1 VIKQSAVISLLT
13 TLPENELFNLAKK
26 INHENPNPSLEQ
38 ISRICSK
45 LCKIILVD
53 GMKKDIKEEDIIDS
67 LQSDVEQGLS
77 EISIKIEK
85 DSIRD
90 NLNSSLKKAVQ
101 LLTEIKDSTMLGE
114 LYWIDSNTPN
124 ENQFDNKKHEPMR
137 NCQDFGEIKFT
148 VYPGYFTKNQFEER
162 KYHLK
167 ATVWTKLEE
176 EDS

>member
-1 VIKQSAVISLLT
+1 LLT
-13 TLPENELFNLAKK
+13 TLSENELFNLAKK
-26 INHENPNPSLEQ
+26 INLENPNSSLEQ
-38 ISRICSK
+38 ICRICSK

-53 GMKKDIKEEDIIDS
+53 GMKKDIKKEDLIDS
-67 LQSDVEQGLS
+67 LQSDVEKELN
-77 EISIKIEK
+77 EISIKIVK
-85 DSIRD
+85 DNTRD

-101 LLTEIKDSTMLGE
+101 LLTEIKDSHMLGE
-114 LYWIDSNTPN
+114 LYWIDSNTSG
-124 ENQFDNKKHEPMR
+124 ENQFEHEKHEPMR
-137 NCQDFGEIKFT
+137 KCQDFGEIKFT